1 MGLSIVQRIIAGF
14 VLMLLLFILLGIIS
28 VLKIKDINDSLT
40 TASDRATPLVVIIS
54 GLKEALQDSNRQV
67 LNYRTSEDAGQL
79 PQLANQ
85 FKVQQSRF
93 AQLSQEMGTFSDVA
107 DARARFRQVESATTQ
122 FYGLADQVLA
132 LHLQWVGTLAQR
144 RKMEV
149 EFIHLEDTYQWAADL
164 LQQRASTPSMR
175 NKAELITSGIARDLK
190 HIRRAD
196 AKSDLNELETVLGKD
211 IGMARTRLERLLVS
225 DDVKA
230 RFLSNLDRM
239 NELVLGSRGL
249 LTTMRQ
255 ARQLELSLATQ
266 NQQLDVS
273 LVNSLHLL
281 DEMGKSAEA
290 VAIAIAIAIASD
302 GRSNADAAVSSASF
316 WILVVAAMSACAAL
330 VIGYT
335 TARSIRRPLQMINKE
350 LDYMAAG
357 DMTRRINYRSRC
369 EFGNLSCSIDILAGK
384 TGELLSQINAGSR
397 HLVDEASRAAEISE
411 RAMSRVQE
419 QKSQTDQV
427 AAAIT
432 ELEVSATEVARS
444 TDGAKHEV
452 DLADEEARSG
462 RNKVAST
469 RKITEQLAGA
479 MEEAV
484 GITHKLGEFS
494 NNIGSILDV
503 IRSIAEQTNLLALN
517 AAIEAARAG
526 DAGRGFA
533 VVADE
538 VRALANRTQT
548 STEEIQGMIENLQS
562 SSKHVVEVMG
572 RSQEQTRSCV
582 EQTREMDAAL
592 QSIAERMSTIKSMAD
607 QVAHAAQEQISV
619 SQGVARHIAGIADVA
634 YETEREARESASSS
648 EVLADLVAKQQKL
661 IAHFK
666 V

>member
-14 VLMLLLFILLGIIS
+14 VLMLLLLSLLGVIS
-28 VLKIKDINDSLT
+28 TFKIKGINDGLS
-40 TASDRATPLVVIIS
+40 AVSDRATPLVVAVAN
-54 GLKEALQDSNRQV
+54 LKGALQESNRWV
-67 LNYRTSEDAGQL
+67 LVYRTSEDAAQL
-79 PQLANQ
+79 PQFANQ
-85 FKVQQSRF
+85 FKEQQARF
-93 AQLSQEMGTFSDVA
+93 TQLSQEMGKFTEVA
-107 DARARFRQVESATTQ
+107 EARARFRQVESATGQ
-122 FYGLADQVLA
+122 FYSQAEQVLA
-132 LHLQWVGTLAQR
+132 QHGKWVDALAQR
-144 RKMEV
+144 HKLQL
-149 EFIHLEDTYQWAADL
+149 EFIRLEDTYQWAADL
-164 LQQRASTPSMR
+164 LLQQSASKRSMR

-190 HIRRAD
+190 NIRRAD
-196 AKSDLNELETVLGKD
+196 AKTDLNELEKVLSKD
-211 IGMARTRLERLLVS
+211 IEMARKRLDRVLVP
-225 DDVKA
+225 DDVKQ
-230 RFLSNLDRM
+230 RFVTNLDRM
-239 NELVLGSRGL
+239 QELALGPQGL
-249 LTTMRQ
+249 LATMRQ
-255 ARQLELSLATQ
+255 AQQLELALVSL
-266 NQQLDVS
+266 NQQLDANLASS
-273 LVNSLHLL
+273 LSLL
-281 DEMGKSAEA
+281 DEMGQSAGS
-290 VAIAIAIAIASD
+290 IASES
-302 GRSNADAAVSSASF
+302 RVNADAAVSSASF
-316 WILVVAAMSACAAL
+316 WILIVATVSAAAAL
-330 VIGYT
+330 LIGYT
-335 TARSIRRPLQMINKE
+335 TARSIQRPLQMINRE
-350 LDYMAAG
+350 LEYMAAG
-357 DMTRRINYRSRC
+357 DMTRRINYHSSC
-369 EFGNLSCSIDILAGK
+369 EFGSLSRSIDTLAGK

-397 HLVDEASRAAEISE
+397 HLVEEASRAAEISE
-411 RAMSRVQE
+411 RAMSRVQD

-462 RNKVAST
+462 RQKVATT
-469 RKITEQLAGA
+469 RRITEQLASA

-484 GITHKLGEFS
+484 GITYKLGEFS

-548 STEEIQGMIENLQS
+548 STEEIQSMIENLQS

-572 RSQEQTRSCV
+572 RSQEQTHSCV

-592 QSIAERMSTIKSMAD
+592 QSIADRMSAIKSMAD
-607 QVAHAAQEQISV
+607 QVANAAQEQISV

-648 EVLADLVAKQQKL
+648 EVLADLVAKQQQL

>member
-14 VLMLLLFILLGIIS
+14 VLMLLLLILLGVIS
-28 VLKIKDINDSLT
+28 TFKIKGINDGLS
-40 TASDRATPLVVIIS
+40 AVSDRATPLVVAVA
-54 GLKEALQDSNRQV
+54 GLKGALQDSNRWV
-67 LNYRTSEDAGQL
+67 LVYRTSEDAAQL

-85 FKVQQSRF
+85 FKEQQNRF
-93 AQLSQEMGTFSDVA
+93 AQLSQEMGKFTDVA
-107 DARARFRQVESATTQ
+107 DARARFQQVESATTQ

-132 LHLQWVGTLAQR
+132 QHRQWVSALDQR
-144 RKMEV
+144 HKLEM
-149 EFIHLEDTYQWAADL
+149 EFIRLEDTYQWAVDLL
-164 LQQRASTPSMR
+164 LQQTASKRSMR

-190 HIRRAD
+190 NIRRAD
-196 AKSDLNELETVLGKD
+196 ARTDLNELEKVLSKD
-211 IGMARTRLERLLVS
+211 IEMARKRLERVLVP

-230 RFLSNLDRM
+230 RFVSNLDRM
-239 NELVLGSRGL
+239 QELALGAQGL
-249 LTTMRQ
+249 LATMRQ
-255 ARQLELSLATQ
+255 AQQLALSLATQ
-266 NQQLDVS
+266 NQQLDAS
-273 LVNSLHLL
+273 LVNSLNLL
-281 DEMGKSAEA
+281 DEMGKSAG
-290 VAIAIAIAIASD
+290 AIASD
-302 GRSNADAAVSSASF
+302 SRINADAAVSSASF
-316 WILVVAAMSACAAL
+316 WILVVAAMSAAAAL

-335 TARSIRRPLQMINKE
+335 TARSIQRPLQMINKE

-357 DMTRRINYRSRC
+357 DMTRRINYRSSC
-369 EFGNLSCSIDILAGK
+369 EFGSLSRSIDTLAGK

-444 TDGAKHEV
+444 TDGTKREV

-462 RNKVAST
+462 RQKVATT
-469 RKITEQLAGA
+469 RRITEQLAGA

-484 GITHKLGEFS
+484 GITYKLGEFS

-572 RSQEQTRSCV
+572 RSQEQTQSCV
-582 EQTREMDAAL
+582 EQTREMDVAL
-592 QSIAERMSTIKSMAD
+592 RSIADRMGAIKSMAD

-648 EVLADLVAKQQKL
+648 EVLADLVAKQRQL

>member
-14 VLMLLLFILLGIIS
+14 VLMLLLLILLGVIS
-28 VLKIKDINDSLT
+28 TFKIKGINDGLS
-40 TASDRATPLVVIIS
+40 AVSDRATPLVVAVAN
-54 GLKEALQDSNRQV
+54 LKGALQESNRWV
-67 LNYRTSEDAGQL
+67 LVYRTSEDAAQL
-79 PQLANQ
+79 PQFANQ
-85 FKVQQSRF
+85 FKEQQARF
-93 AQLSQEMGTFSDVA
+93 TQLSQEMGKFTEVA
-107 DARARFRQVESATTQ
+107 EARARFRQVESATGQ
-122 FYGLADQVLA
+122 FYSLAEQVLA
-132 LHLQWVGTLAQR
+132 QHGKWVDALAQR
-144 RKMEV
+144 HKLQL
-149 EFIHLEDTYQWAADL
+149 EFIRLEDTYQWAADL
-164 LQQRASTPSMR
+164 LLQQSASKRSMR

-190 HIRRAD
+190 NIRRAD
-196 AKSDLNELETVLGKD
+196 AKTDLNELEKVLSKD
-211 IGMARTRLERLLVS
+211 IEMARKRLERVLVP
-225 DDVKA
+225 DDVKQ
-230 RFLSNLDRM
+230 RFVTNLDRM
-239 NELVLGSRGL
+239 QELALGPQGL
-249 LTTMRQ
+249 LATMRQ
-255 ARQLELSLATQ
+255 AQQLELALVSL
-266 NQQLDVS
+266 NQQLDANLAS
-273 LVNSLHLL
+273 GLSLL
-281 DEMGKSAEA
+281 DEMGQSAGS
-290 VAIAIAIAIASD
+290 IASES
-302 GRSNADAAVSSASF
+302 RVNADAAVSSASF
-316 WILVVAAMSACAAL
+316 WILIVATVSAAAAL
-330 VIGYT
+330 LIGYT
-335 TARSIRRPLQMINKE
+335 TARSIQRPLQMINRE
-350 LDYMAAG
+350 LEYMAAG
-357 DMTRRINYRSRC
+357 DMTRRINYRSSC
-369 EFGNLSCSIDILAGK
+369 EFGSLSRSIDTLAGK

-397 HLVDEASRAAEISE
+397 HLVEEASRAAEISE
-411 RAMSRVQE
+411 RAMSRVQD

-444 TDGAKHEV
+444 TDGTKHEV

-462 RNKVAST
+462 RQKVATT
-469 RKITEQLAGA
+469 RRITEQLASA

-484 GITHKLGEFS
+484 GITYKLGEFS

-548 STEEIQGMIENLQS
+548 STEEIQSMIENLQS

-572 RSQEQTRSCV
+572 RSQEQTHSCV

-592 QSIAERMSTIKSMAD
+592 QSIADRMSAIKSMAD
-607 QVAHAAQEQISV
+607 QVANAAQEQISV

-648 EVLADLVAKQQKL
+648 EVLADLVAKQQQL